1 MKKYRV
7 NVQGMTCTGCEEH
20 VAVALENMGG
30 KGIEVDCRR
39 EEAVFELPN
48 DVEVERAKKAISEA
62 EYQAGETE
70 EVQQQETVQLGDEGD
85 YDYIIIGSGGA
96 SFSSAIEAV
105 KYGAKVAIIERCT
118 VGGTC
123 GNIGYGRSK

>member
-20 VAVALENMGG
+20 VAVALENMGA
-30 KGIEVDCRR
+30 KGIEVDFRR

-70 EVQQQETVQLGDEGD
+70 EV
-85 YDYIIIGSGGA
+85 
-96 SFSSAIEAV
+96 
-105 KYGAKVAIIERCT
+105 
-118 VGGTC
+118 
-123 GNIGYGRSK
+123 